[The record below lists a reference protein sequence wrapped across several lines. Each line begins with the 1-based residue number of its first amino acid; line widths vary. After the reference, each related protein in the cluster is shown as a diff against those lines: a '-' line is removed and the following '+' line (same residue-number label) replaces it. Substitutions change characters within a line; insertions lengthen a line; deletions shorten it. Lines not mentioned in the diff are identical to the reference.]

1 MGGEAITLKWGNLK
15 GWSGLGPAAIEA
27 GQRFLDTTGVN
38 AMEWLSS
45 EQKELLCAMI
55 DALGPD
61 ATITNDW
68 TGEIMT
74 KDDAKAY
81 VREYGA

>member
-1 MGGEAITLKWGNLK
+1 MVESITLKWGNLK
-15 GWSGLGPAAIEA
+15 GWSSLTPAAIDA
-27 GQRFLDTTGVN
+27 GHRFLETTGMS
-38 AMEWLSS
+38 AMEWLSDQ
-45 EQKELLCAMI
+45 QKELLCIFI

-68 TGEIMT
+68 TGEAMS
-74 KDDAKAY
+74 KDEAKAY